1 MEKVPNIQAL
11 EELISKVIKDTIR
24 IEITDHNEDL
34 NNHLDSLDFEELLI
48 TLEDEVLEEY
58 NIEIKFDTEVFE
70 KEISII
76 EKILNTSGSNDYKGI
91 IEEFR
96 KCIS

>member
-58 NIEIKFDTEVFE
+58 DKNITLVIDELENKDDVVTIK
-70 KEISII
+70 SIANLLLAKTI
-76 EKILNTSGSNDYKGI
+76 
-91 IEEFR
+91 
-96 KCIS
+96 

>member
-34 NNHLDSLDFEELLI
+34 NERFDSLDFEELLI
-48 TLEDEVLEEY
+48 SLEDEVLKEY
-58 NIEIKFDTEVFE
+58 DKNITLVIDELENKDDVVTIK
-70 KEISII
+70 SIANLLLA
-76 EKILNTSGSNDYKGI
+76 KII
-91 IEEFR
+91 
-96 KCIS
+96 

>member
-1 MEKVPNIQAL
+1 MEKVLNIQAL

-24 IEITDHNEDL
+24 IEITDHDEDL

-58 NIEIKFDTEVFE
+58 DKNITLVIDELENKDDVVTIK
-70 KEISII
+70 SIAN
-76 EKILNTSGSNDYKGI
+76 LLLTRI
-91 IEEFR
+91 I
-96 KCIS
+96 

>member
-1 MEKVPNIQAL
+1 MLIKEKVPNIQAL

-58 NIEIKFDTEVFE
+58 NIEINLVIDDLENKDNL
-70 KEISII
+70 ISIKSI
-76 EKILNTSGSNDYKGI
+76 ANLLLTRI
-91 IEEFR
+91 I
-96 KCIS
+96 

>member
-58 NIEIKFDTEVFE
+58 NIEINLVIDDLKNKDNL
-70 KEISII
+70 ISIKSI
-76 EKILNTSGSNDYKGI
+76 ANLLLTRI
-91 IEEFR
+91 I
-96 KCIS
+96 

>member
-34 NNHLDSLDFEELLI
+34 NNHLDSLDFKELLI

-58 NIEIKFDTEVFE
+58 NIEINLVIDDLKNKDNL
-70 KEISII
+70 ISIKSI
-76 EKILNTSGSNDYKGI
+76 ANLLLTRI
-91 IEEFR
+91 I
-96 KCIS
+96 

>member
-34 NNHLDSLDFEELLI
+34 NNHLDSLDFEELLF

-58 NIEIKFDTEVFE
+58 NIEINLVINDLENKDNL
-70 KEISII
+70 ISIKSI
-76 EKILNTSGSNDYKGI
+76 ANLLLTRI
-91 IEEFR
+91 I
-96 KCIS
+96 

>member
-58 NIEIKFDTEVFE
+58 DKNIALVIDELENKDDVVTIK
-70 KEISII
+70 SIANLLLAKTI
-76 EKILNTSGSNDYKGI
+76 
-91 IEEFR
+91 
-96 KCIS
+96 

>member
-34 NNHLDSLDFEELLI
+34 NNHLDSLDFEELLFA
-48 TLEDEVLEEY
+48 LEDEVLEEY
-58 NIEIKFDTEVFE
+58 NIEINLVIDDLENKDNL
-70 KEISII
+70 ISIKSI
-76 EKILNTSGSNDYKGI
+76 ANLLLTRI
-91 IEEFR
+91 I
-96 KCIS
+96 

>member
-58 NIEIKFDTEVFE
+58 NIEINLVIDDLKNKDNL
-70 KEISII
+70 ISIKSI
-76 EKILNTSGSNDYKGI
+76 ANLLLTKII
-91 IEEFR
+91 
-96 KCIS
+96 

>member
-58 NIEIKFDTEVFE
+58 NIEINLVIDDLENKDNL
-70 KEISII
+70 ISIKSI
-76 EKILNTSGSNDYKGI
+76 ANLLLTRI
-91 IEEFR
+91 I
-96 KCIS
+96 